1 MRPWQDGFYITC
13 IGIVRSDGVR
23 DVIWVEHQDAE
34 PTEEWCDRVQ
44 GHLDWADMICAHN
57 LKHDMTILRNY
68 GISFEKIKLHCT
80 MVTAYLLSGQDTRQ
94 RTFDLGSVAQ
104 HYGFPP
110 KLDKVKA
117 LWKKGRD
124 TYEINS
130 DLLHEYVMDDCQKTL
145 DICYRQI
152 EDVEREGMQLVVN
165 LQNEFTMSLSDM
177 ELYGFKFDTVLAEAM
192 VMEYEAKMDTL
203 ANEIRNIAY
212 ADMMYDT
219 NDELEE
225 EFNPSS
231 DVQRSALL
239 FGGTFGI
246 NGKVWTTRELKC
258 ETKLYQKKGKVECS
272 LPGLWDEPP
281 TKKRNLD
288 GSVPVD
294 KTIIS
299 KLRCKTPEQ
308 KIVQSALTEYGKIKK
323 AKETLRGKTETKG
336 LLNKIGLDGWIH
348 PNLNQAVTVTGR
360 LSGSD
365 PNTQN
370 MPRGST
376 SPLKQCI
383 LPKYDE
389 ILQVD
394 LSQIE
399 WRCAAW
405 LSQDPEMIHEINTG
419 VDQHTEACVR
429 ADMMNLPFSKENRT
443 KAKIFN
449 FRMIYGGV
457 AYGYYMDADMPPF
470 PLKKWEGIV
479 EAFKNKYHRLAQW
492 WYEEYTKVMMGG
504 SMTIPTG
511 RQFQFLKGT
520 GGEYPERNVKN
531 YPVQGMA
538 GGDILPL
545 LAVMIRRGLRQAGL
559 KSHYILTVHD
569 SLVLDVVHSERS
581 TVIALVQRCVASLQ
595 GAVSRY
601 YNLDFNVHLDGEL
614 EVGKNYG
621 SLKEL

>member
-1 MRPWQDGFYITC
+1 
-13 IGIVRSDGVR
+13 
-23 DVIWVEHQDAE
+23 
-34 PTEEWCDRVQ
+34 
-44 GHLDWADMICAHN
+44 
-57 LKHDMTILRNY
+57 
-68 GISFEKIKLHCT
+68 
-80 MVTAYLLSGQDTRQ
+80 MVVAYLLSGQDTRQ
-94 RTFDLGSVAQ
+94 RTFDLGAVAQ

-124 TYEINS
+124 TWEINS
-130 DLLHEYVMDDCQKTL
+130 DLLDEYVMDDCQKTL
-145 DICYRQI
+145 DIYHRQV
-152 EDVEREGMQLVVN
+152 EDVQRQGMTKVVD
-165 LQNEFTMSLSDM
+165 LQNEFTFSLSDM
-177 ELYGFKFDTVLAEAM
+177 ELYGFKFDIETAEAM
-192 VMEYEAKMDTL
+192 VAEYESTMNRL
-203 ANEIRNIAY
+203 ANEIKRIAY
-212 ADMMYDT
+212 ADMQYDP
-219 NDELEE
+219 NEELEK

-239 FGGTFGI
+239 FGGMFTI
-246 NGKVWTTRELKC
+246 DGKVWTQRELKH
-258 ETKLYQKKGKVECS
+258 ETKYYQKKGKVTCS
-272 LPGLWDEPP
+272 LPGLWDVPP
-281 TKKRNLD
+281 TKKRNQD

-308 KIVQSALTEYGKIKK
+308 KIVKSALTEYSKIKK
-323 AKETLRGKTETKG
+323 AKETLRGKTDTKG

-376 SPLKQCI
+376 SPLKTCI
-383 LPKYDE
+383 LPKLDE

-405 LSQDPEMIHEINTG
+405 LSQDPEMIMEINDG
-419 VDQHTEACVR
+419 VDQHTEACTR
-429 ADMMNLPFSKENRT
+429 SDMMNLPFSKDNRT

-457 AYGYYMDADMPPF
+457 AYGYYMDDDMPPF
-470 PLKKWEGIV
+470 PLKKWEAIV
-479 EAFKNKYHRLAQW
+479 NAFKGKYWRLADW

-504 SMTIPTG
+504 TMVIPTG
-511 RQFQFLKGT
+511 RQFVFLKGT

-545 LAVMIRRGLRQAGL
+545 LAVMIRRGLRKAGL
-559 KSHYILTVHD
+559 QSHYILTVHD
-569 SLVLDVVHSERS
+569 SVVLDVLHSERS
-581 TVIALVQRCVASLQ
+581 TVIELVQRCVASLQ
-595 GAVSRY
+595 TAVSRY
-601 YNLDFNVHLDGEL
+601 YDLDFNVNLDGEL